1 MVSNHSSEISLTLA
15 SHTIHLMNLIR
26 PRNIYHSPLY
36 KQHHYSYNYLQ
47 IKTHTIK
54 LETNPWHLF
63 YKRYKLSW
71 VYVQKAEYRTNTI
84 TSTNIYIIMVFS
96 YIIITMPI
104 QTLAVQLVTENQT
117 SKRSTVDHRC
127 PCNLLMSFLSDHF
140 ALTDQDHL

>member
-1 MVSNHSSEISLTLA
+1 
-15 SHTIHLMNLIR
+15 
-26 PRNIYHSPLY
+26 
-36 KQHHYSYNYLQ
+36 
-47 IKTHTIK
+47 
-54 LETNPWHLF
+54 
-63 YKRYKLSW
+63 
-71 VYVQKAEYRTNTI
+71 VQKAEYRTNTI

-127 PCNLLMSFLSDHF
+127 PRNLLMSFLSDHF